1 MSLQNKKIVITA
13 GPTYESIDPVRFIGN
28 HSSGKMGYELANTCL
43 KKGANVFLISGPS
56 SLTPP
61 KGVTFI
67 KVQSAQDMYEAVN
80 NEFEN
85 TDIFIF
91 SAAVADYTPKTK
103 SSQKIKKK
111 TDTFSIE
118 LVKTIDIAKTIG
130 ERKKKH
136 QLSIAFALET
146 NNELENAKKKLTS
159 KNVNFV
165 VLNSLQNQGTCF
177 GTDQNKITIVEDN
190 KTTNFDI
197 KPKSEVAFDI
207 ISHLEK
213 IMQLS

>member
-1 MSLQNKKIVITA
+1 MNLQNKKIVITA
-13 GPTYESIDPVRFIGN
+13 GPTYEPIDPVRFIGN
-28 HSSGKMGYELANTCL
+28 NSSGKMGYALAKTCVD
-43 KKGANVFLISGPS
+43 KGADVFLISGPS

-61 KGVTFI
+61 ENLTFI
-67 KVQSAQDMYEAVN
+67 KVKSAQDMYEAVD
-80 NEFEN
+80 NEFET

-91 SAAVADYTPKTK
+91 SAAVADYTPKVK
-103 SSQKIKKK
+103 AKQKIKKK

-130 ERKKKH
+130 ERKKEN

-146 NNELENAKKKLTS
+146 NDELENAKKKLTS

-177 GTDQNKITIVEDN
+177 GTNQNKITIVEHN

-197 KPKSEVAFDI
+197 KSKTEVATDI